1 MPMQICQH
9 CRSQQIDGTIF
20 CAECGASM
28 LTESRDEST
37 TSLGQPDPND
47 IPVVHTIEPVPT
59 IDTDISSSPFSL
71 VVMNSGRCLQLHF
84 EEDLLIGRKDE
95 ARGILPDIDLG
106 RDGGYDA
113 GVSRRHAILSYKD
126 DAYYVEDLSS
136 ANGTFINGRQL
147 TPQTPMMLSNG
158 DELRC
163 ATLLMR
169 VEIKSS

>member
-1 MPMQICQH
+1 MQICQH
-9 CRSQQIDGTIF
+9 CKSRQFDGTIF
-20 CAECGASM
+20 CSECGASM
-28 LTESRDEST
+28 LLENRDETT
-37 TSLGQPDPND
+37 TSFGQPDTND
-47 IPVVHTIEPVPT
+47 VPIVHTIVPVPT
-59 IDTDISSSPFSL
+59 IDNGMLQPPFSL
-71 VVMNSGRCLQLHF
+71 IVMNSGRCLQLTV

-126 DAYYVEDLSS
+126 NGYYVEDLNS

-147 TPQTPMMLSNG
+147 APQMPIMLSNG

-169 VEIKSS
+169 VEIKNS